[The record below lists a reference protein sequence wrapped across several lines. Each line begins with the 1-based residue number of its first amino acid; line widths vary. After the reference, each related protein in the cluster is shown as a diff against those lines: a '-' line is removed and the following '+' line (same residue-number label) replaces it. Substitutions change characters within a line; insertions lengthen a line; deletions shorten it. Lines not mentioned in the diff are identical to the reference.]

1 MDFKGVE
8 NWVKFK
14 SFNPY
19 KLELTVFIN
28 VNIPILKE
36 FSNLILNKVNKLTN
50 INKDKIKIITVKK
63 YLLISLESIF
73 TFENSTLFRS
83 ICFGFAWDTNSF
95 NENFVNIYIFK
106 NLIPELVETK
116 DPPIIIK
123 IRKIKLSWLFTL
135 NENPILDT
143 LEINENKVIEK
154 LLSWLKKIKKIPI
167 KETK

>member
-73 TFENSTLFRS
+73 TFENSTLFKS
-83 ICFGFAWDTNSF
+83 ICFGFVWDTNSF
-95 NENFVNIYIFK
+95 NENFVKIYIFK
-106 NLIPELVETK
+106 
-116 DPPIIIK
+116 
-123 IRKIKLSWLFTL
+123 
-135 NENPILDT
+135 ILDPS
-143 LEINENKVIEK
+143 
-154 LLSWLKKIKKIPI
+154 LLRLKIHL
-167 KETK
+167 